1 MPHSLYYFIPFG
13 KEVWSLTFTW
23 FSGRDLSKFIVGLIY
38 HSIGEN
44 PLDFRRE
51 KNVNKRM
58 TAEGYKKN
66 NDP

>member
-51 KNVNKRM
+51 KTSIR
-58 TAEGYKKN
+58 G
-66 NDP
+66 